1 MSQTDS
7 ALDYGTKTAD
17 HGSYRFNRV
26 YSLNGQTVTPTSS
39 IVENQFEIPQK
50 VVNLSKSTLDFQISV
65 PGTTSNYTRL
75 MSLGMSM
82 IDSITLMSREGVE
95 IARVQNVDMY
105 TRAVLPMVTK
115 LQDFLDYDQ
124 SLGAITSV
132 IANVTDNGFNF
143 FRSNIAPTATPTV
156 ISGNYPQPCSTRIGA
171 NTGVA
176 VACRDAFIEPCYFH
190 QGGSAGA
197 QYINY
202 SIPLSKIA
210 PHTLLSL
217 NKDLYFG
224 QAVIFRVNWTPIA
237 KIGWDT
243 ASASDISTTPL
254 NIVSAVTYTSL
265 NLKLAVEQNPVVIST
280 LVSKVNTSGLS
291 LVVPFVHSYL
301 YSSPSATANTHQ
313 QRFNRAHGERLLHVY
328 QFIANTN
335 ASNYAH
341 LNADISNIL
350 PTPDGVNMAKVNS
363 FMPSLNSSNLSE
375 YVINCLKGE
384 DYENMRPLLKGSV
397 ITSKNSYD
405 HNRCYAL
412 SWRKGP
418 CVEWLDNDDVEDGI
432 ELDVEQNVV
441 FDNTLNSTAAAYR
454 NYMYAITQRRLNIAP
469 GGIISIS

>member
-7 ALDYGTKTAD
+7 SIDYQTTIAD

-39 IVENQFEIPQK
+39 IVENQWEIPQK
-50 VVNLSKSTLDFQISV
+50 VFNLSKSTLDFQMGV

-82 IDSITLMSREGVE
+82 IDSVSLMSREGVE
-95 IARVQNVDMY
+95 IMRLQHVDMY
-105 TRAVLPMVTK
+105 TRAILPMLSK
-115 LQDFLDYDQ
+115 LQEYLTYEA

-132 IANVTDNGFNF
+132 IANVTDLGFNF
-143 FRSNIAPTATPTV
+143 FRAKVAPTATPT
-156 ISGNYPQPCSTRIGA
+156 ILSGNYPQSCSTRIGA

-176 VACRDAFIEPCYFH
+176 VTSEDDYIEPCYFH
-190 QGGSAGA
+190 QGGVAGA

-202 SIPLSKIA
+202 SLPLSKIA

-217 NKDLYFG
+217 NKDMYFG

-243 ASASDISTTPL
+243 ADPANISTTPL
-254 NIVSAVTYTSL
+254 NIVSAVTYTGL
-265 NLKLAVEQNPVVIST
+265 HMKLAIEQNPVVIST
-280 LVSKVNTSGLS
+280 LVNRVNTTGLS
-291 LVVPFVHSYL
+291 LNIPFVHSYL
-301 YSSPSATANTHQ
+301 YSSPSAVATTMQ

-328 QFIANTN
+328 HFVANTN

-341 LNADISNIL
+341 LNADISNLL
-350 PTPDGVNMAKVNS
+350 PTPDGVNNAKINS

-375 YVINCLKGE
+375 YVINALKGE
-384 DYENMRPLLKGSV
+384 DYENMRDLLKGSV
-397 ITSKNSYD
+397 ITSKNVYD
-405 HNRCYAL
+405 HNRCYVL
-412 SWRKGP
+412 SWRKGR
-418 CVEWLDNDDVEDGI
+418 CVDWLENDDVIDGL
-432 ELDVEQNVV
+432 ELDVEQNIV
-441 FDNTLNSTAAAYR
+441 FDVTCNSTAAAYR
-454 NYMYAITQRRLNIAP
+454 NFMYAVTQRRLNIAP